1 VDIKHTTGLSNYKTK
16 VNKYLADLGQFMKA
30 PENAALA
37 RSHKSSHVSGRE
49 IMLNTTTCGDNDKQ
63 LLATKA
69 EVGSIGGQWSYVE
82 KNVLEVTTEERLEML
97 EEEGMYYKH
106 SQNKNPFP
114 PLIAI

>member
-1 VDIKHTTGLSNYKTK
+1 VDIKNTTGLSNYKAK

-37 RSHKSSHVSGRE
+37 RSHNSSHVGGRE
-49 IMLNTTTCGDNDKQ
+49 IMLNTTTCGDNDMQ

-69 EVGSIGGQWSYVE
+69 EVASIGGQWFYVE

>member
-1 VDIKHTTGLSNYKTK
+1 
-16 VNKYLADLGQFMKA
+16 MKA

-37 RSHKSSHVSGRE
+37 GSHNSSHVGGRE
-49 IMLNTTTCGDNDKQ
+49 IMLNTTTCGDSNKQ

-69 EVGSIGGQWSYVE
+69 EVASIGGQWSYVE
-82 KNVLEVTTEERLEML
+82 KNVLEATTEKRLEML

>member
-1 VDIKHTTGLSNYKTK
+1 
-16 VNKYLADLGQFMKA
+16 MKA

-37 RSHKSSHVSGRE
+37 RSHNSSHVSGRE
-49 IMLNTTTCGDNDKQ
+49 IMLNTTTYGDSDKQ